1 MSAKPESNSQ
11 SSTPAA
17 TNGKAAI
24 RRRLMLTAI
33 TVFVIAAVTYGGYH
47 YWQSLHEV
55 NTDDAFVGGNLVQ
68 ITPQVGGTVT
78 RIAADDTQ
86 LVQAG
91 QTLVE
96 LDGADSRVALQQAE
110 AQLGQAVR
118 ALRMT
123 YAQTAALQALVAV
136 RQTDVASARVNLAK
150 AEDALRRR
158 QRLAGSGAVGA
169 EELRQTQIAVQAATS
184 ALGSA
189 QAGVK
194 AALAQVAVNEAQTAG
209 STLARNPGVRLAA
222 ARVREAYLA
231 YERTTIP
238 APVTG
243 VVARRTVQLGQRVG
257 PGTPLMT
264 VVPLTNLWVDA
275 NFKEAQLRDLRLG
288 QKATVV
294 ADLYGGKVSYD
305 GRVVGISA
313 GSGAAFALLPAQ
325 NATGNWIKVVQRV
338 PVRIALDP
346 AQLARHPLRVGL
358 STEVTVT
365 IADHNEPLVGPLL
378 LDLPPDKP
386 AAQTAVYAAKWG
398 KADALVARIIATNTG
413 SQGAAP

>member
-1 MSAKPESNSQ
+1 MSDKPSSNRPTENGQ
-11 SSTPAA
+11 AA
-17 TNGKAAI
+17 H
-24 RRRLMLTAI
+24 RRKLMLTAI
-33 TVFVIAAVTYGGYH
+33 ALFSIAGAAYGGYH

-55 NTDDAFVGGNLVQ
+55 DTDDAFVGGDLVQ

-78 RIAADDTQ
+78 RIGADDTQ

-96 LDGADSRVALQQAE
+96 LDHADTRVALQQAE

-136 RQTDVASARVNLAK
+136 RQTDVASAGVNLAR
-150 AEDALRRR
+150 AEDALERR

-169 EELRQTQIAVQAATS
+169 EELRQAQIAVQAAKS

-189 QAGVK
+189 RAGVQ
-194 AALAQVAVNEAQTAG
+194 AAQAQVATNEAQTAG

-231 YERTTIP
+231 YQRTDIP

-257 PGTPLMT
+257 PGAPLMT
-264 VVPLTNLWVDA
+264 VVPLSDLWVDA

-288 QKATVV
+288 QPATVV
-294 ADLYGGKVSYD
+294 ADLYGGKVSYA
-305 GRVVGISA
+305 GRVVGIAA

-346 AQLARHPLRVGL
+346 QQLARHPLRVGL
-358 STEVTVT
+358 STEVTVDIT
-365 IADHNEPLVGPLL
+365 DHAGPLL
-378 LDLPPDKP
+378 IDLPPTKP
-386 AAQTAVYAAKWG
+386 AAQTAVYAAKWD
-398 KADALVARIIATNTG
+398 KADALVARIIAANTG
-413 SQGAAP
+413 IRGVRP